1 MPNFLFTPRTKCCHL
16 NPAPQG
22 LYNDSL
28 SHDLECFAKY
38 VGGGQVNWRL
48 WRPRYML
55 SALHAEMKLTTLNYE
70 WYHFHGFLGG
80 VAPNDTVNFIW
91 KSVFE
96 GGVDD
101 HDYGACE
108 NANLPLAQDIA
119 SAQAANS
126 GKVVTSEFPTYDKE
140 QRELVFTTLREAC
153 FGGGEECA
161 TIVYDEWLLDQILLL
176 REQGLEHARLPWL
189 WAHTAPNDLPPELAT
204 IGHAQ
209 GLVNNF
215 VKWEHAW
222 HQVGCWQQNASPAVF
237 LKPAGCKE
245 LGERLSAHL
254 CGLHAPLHKGLLE
267 GLNATPL
274 GKVLCECRLIYE
286 DGRIQQATRGIAY
299 CVEQID
305 CLETYY
311 SLQLLLRRLALSTW
325 SNGCECEGL
334 IERCVGSFV
343 RRFGREVFVR
353 RVEGGWLETV
363 LNLPEK
369 VFQETLDWLE
379 NKAAD
384 QKRKSNALEKVSS
397 AENKETMKDIL
408 DL

>member
-1 MPNFLFTPRTKCCHL
+1 MPICPVI
-16 NPAPQG
+16 
-22 LYNDSL
+22 Y
-28 SHDLECFAKY
+28 
-38 VGGGQVNWRL
+38 
-48 WRPRYML
+48 
-55 SALHAEMKLTTLNYE
+55 
-70 WYHFHGFLGG
+70 
-80 VAPNDTVNFIW
+80 
-91 KSVFE
+91 
-96 GGVDD
+96 
-101 HDYGACE
+101 
-108 NANLPLAQDIA
+108 
-119 SAQAANS
+119 
-126 GKVVTSEFPTYDKE
+126 
-140 QRELVFTTLREAC
+140 
-153 FGGGEECA
+153 
-161 TIVYDEWLLDQILLL
+161 
-176 REQGLEHARLPWL
+176 
-189 WAHTAPNDLPPELAT
+189 AHM
-204 IGHAQ
+204 
-209 GLVNNF
+209 
-215 VKWEHAW
+215 
-222 HQVGCWQQNASPAVF
+222 
-237 LKPAGCKE
+237 
-245 LGERLSAHL
+245 
-254 CGLHAPLHKGLLE
+254 
-267 GLNATPL
+267 
-274 GKVLCECRLIYE
+274 Y
-286 DGRIQQATRGIAY
+286 RGIAY